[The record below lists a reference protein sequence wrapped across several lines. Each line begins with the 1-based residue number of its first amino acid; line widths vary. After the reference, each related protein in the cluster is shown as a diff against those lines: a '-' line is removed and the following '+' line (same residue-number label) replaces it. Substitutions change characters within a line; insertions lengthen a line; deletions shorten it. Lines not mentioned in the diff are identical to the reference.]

1 MKTWKMILPVVIL
14 ACSCQRYLEAGE
26 KGNYSTYVNRAE
38 MAIIE
43 NDPGRALACYRKA
56 FRYKNPGFASEHFN
70 AFKLAIQVKDIDFAF
85 SNAMQ
90 LAKMGYCIG
99 FFEQYPVLKEH
110 PGKWGELAS
119 LAQSELPV
127 NLEYR
132 NTLWDMFQEEQTA
145 RLEGKPRP
153 EIRAIDSLNLLKFR
167 RLIRQYGFPS
177 EDVIGIECTDNL
189 RGIRPPAYFI
199 MLLHFAQAEFQGV
212 DSLLLEA
219 LEGQKLSPYYYA
231 FFEVH
236 FSQRGRY
243 MPSPVIRVGD
253 DFYVERISEA
263 RLKAVNENRRAIGLP
278 SVEEHIKKIKFAY
291 RNPNNG
297 YRLYTS
303 VDAIFDVPQEVI
315 DAHFVKIDI

>member
-1 MKTWKMILPVVIL
+1 MKTWKMILPVVIM

-26 KGNYSTYVNRAE
+26 KGGYFTYVNRAE
-38 MAIIE
+38 MAIIK

-56 FRYKNPGFASEHFN
+56 FRYMNPGFASEHFN
-70 AFKLAIQVKDIDFAF
+70 AFKVAIQVKNIDFAF

-90 LAKMGYCIG
+90 LVKMGYCIE

-110 PGKWGELAS
+110 PAKWGELAS

-132 NTLWDMFQEEQTA
+132 NTLWDMLNEEQAA
-145 RLEGKPRP
+145 RLEGRPRP

-167 RLIRQYGFPS
+167 RLIGQFGFPS
-177 EDVIGIECTDNL
+177 EDVIGIECTDNV
-189 RGIRPPAYFI
+189 RGIRRPAYAL
-199 MLLHFAQAEFQGV
+199 MLLHFAQAEFEGV

-219 LEGQKLSPYYYA
+219 LERKKISPYSYA
-231 FFEVH
+231 SVEIH
-236 FSQRGRY
+236 FSQKQRY
-243 MPSPVIRVGD
+243 MPAPVIRVGD
-253 DFYVERISEA
+253 DFYIERVSEA
-263 RLKAVNENRRAIGLP
+263 RLKAINENRRTIGMP
-278 SVEEHIKKIKFAY
+278 SVEEHIEKIKYAY
-291 RNPNNG
+291 RNPNHG
-297 YRLYTS
+297 YRLFTS